1 MRPLFGLPL
10 ILLGLGG
17 CGVGTLVNVATAPVR
32 LTSKAIDLATT
43 SQSEADENRGRDLR
57 RMEGRYGQLERDYSK
72 AARRCAAGSEQS
84 CAQRQAIGGEMDAL
98 RPKLPAQSD

>member
-10 ILLGLGG
+10 ILLALDG

-32 LTSKAIDLATT
+32 LTGKAIDLATT

-57 RMEGRYGQLERDYSK
+57 RLEERYGKLERDYSK
-72 AARRCAAGSEQS
+72 AVKRCAEGSEQS
-84 CAQRQAIGGEMDAL
+84 CAQQQAIRAEMDQI
-98 RPKLPAQSD
+98 RPQLPGQPD